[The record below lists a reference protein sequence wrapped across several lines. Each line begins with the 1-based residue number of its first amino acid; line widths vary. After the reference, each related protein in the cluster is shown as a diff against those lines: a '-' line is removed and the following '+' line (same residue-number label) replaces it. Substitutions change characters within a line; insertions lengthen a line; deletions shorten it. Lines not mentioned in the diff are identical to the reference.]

1 MPPDLAVAIYDRVR
15 AGNEAEGEGRSWH
28 EIVRDARELGIFT
41 AEEAEEF
48 LRLIAE
54 GIQDVA

>member
-1 MPPDLAVAIYDRVR
+1 MPPDLAAAIYDRVR
-15 AGNEAEGEGRSWH
+15 GGNEAEREGQSWH
-28 EIVRDARELGIFT
+28 EIVRDAQELGIFT

-48 LRLIAE
+48 LRLITE